1 MSFPRPRRFA
11 RTLTFGAALALT
23 AAAAQ
28 AQSLQELYGAARGYD
43 ATYLSARALLDSA
56 QSRRDQA
63 SASRWP
69 TVGLAATT
77 ARQLSSTPDASST
90 RSANT
95 TASNVALNGSQ
106 TLFNR
111 VNDVTIA
118 QAEKVLQGS
127 QADFSAAEQDLIL
140 RVAQAYFNVLAAQD
154 TLATAR
160 GNQAA
165 INEQLESAKRNFEVG
180 TATITDTREAQARFD
195 LARANEIV
203 AANDLLTKRIA
214 LDQLVGRTDVAPR
227 ALAVRLAVPPA
238 MPLAVPPSLPPA
250 VAPTD
255 PASVDAW
262 VLRSDAEHP
271 QVINARL
278 RLDQARLETEKA
290 RAGNLPTVAL
300 TASYGRGHSSTAGE
314 ALPSGV
320 NRVVPYTTASAST
333 GASLGL
339 RLDLPLFTSYAVQ
352 NRIRETLALE
362 DKFDNDLQAARRGV
376 AQDTRTAFYAVSSG
390 NARVAALEAAE
401 SSSKLALEA
410 TKLGYRVG
418 VRVNLDVLNAEA
430 QLFDTQA
437 QLAKARYDLVIA
449 GLRLRQASGRV
460 TAEDVAVVNGLLV
473 R

>member
-23 AAAAQ
+23 AATAAQ
-28 AQSLQELYGAARGYD
+28 AQSLQELYGAALGYD
-43 ATYLSARALLDSA
+43 ANYLSARALLDSA
-56 QSRRDQA
+56 QYRRDQA

-154 TLATAR
+154 AVATAR

-165 INEQLESAKRNFEVG
+165 INEQLASAKRNFEVG

-195 LARANEIV
+195 LARANVIV
-203 AANDLLTKRIA
+203 AVNDLLTKRIA

-227 ALAVRLAVPPA
+227 ALA
-238 MPLAVPPSLPPA
+238 MPLAVPLSL
-250 VAPTD
+250 PTD

-262 VLRSDAEHP
+262 VLRADAEHP

-300 TASYGRGHSSTAGE
+300 TASYGRGYSSTAGE

-339 RLDLPLFTSYAVQ
+339 RLDLPLFTGFAVQ

-390 NARVAALEAAE
+390 NARVSALEAAE

>member
-1 MSFPRPRRFA
+1 MSFQRPQRFA
-11 RTLTFGAALALT
+11 RTLTLGTALALLG
-23 AAAAQ
+23 AGAAQ
-28 AQSLQELYGAARGYD
+28 AQSLQELYGAARGFD
-43 ATYLSARALLDSA
+43 ANYLSARALLGSA
-56 QSRRDQA
+56 QYRRDQTQA
-63 SASRWP
+63 VRWP
-69 TVGLAATT
+69 SVGLAATSV
-77 ARQLSSTPDASST
+77 RQLSSTPDST
-90 RSANT
+90 STLNANT

-111 VNDVTIA
+111 SNDVSIA

-127 QADFSAAEQDLIL
+127 QADFLAAEQDLIL

-154 TLATAR
+154 TLASAR
-160 GNQAA
+160 GNQAS
-165 INEQLESAKRNFEVG
+165 ISEQLASAKRNFEVG

-203 AANDLLTKRIA
+203 AANDLLTKRIG
-214 LDQLVGRTDVAPR
+214 LDQLVGRTDVVPR
-227 ALAVRLAVPPA
+227 
-238 MPLAVPPSLPPA
+238 PLAVPLALPLT

-255 PASVDAW
+255 PSGVDAW
-262 VLRSDAEHP
+262 VVRSDAEHP

-290 RAGNLPTVAL
+290 RAGTLPTVAL

-314 ALPSGV
+314 FVSSGVHQALPYANASR
-320 NRVVPYTTASAST
+320 NTAASV
-333 GASLGL
+333 GL
-339 RLDLPLFTSYAVQ
+339 RLDLPLFAGFAVQ

-376 AQDTRTAFYAVSSG
+376 AQDTRTAFYAVNSG

-437 QLAKARYDLVIA
+437 QLARARYDLVIA

-460 TAEDVAVVNGLLV
+460 TADDVTVVNGLLV

>member
-1 MSFPRPRRFA
+1 MLFPRPHRFA
-11 RTLTFGAALALT
+11 RTLTLGTALVLIAVGG
-23 AAAAQ
+23 AQ

-43 ATYLSARALLDSA
+43 ANYLSARALLNSA
-56 QSRRDQA
+56 QYRRDQTL
-63 SASRWP
+63 ASRWP
-69 TVGLAATT
+69 TLGLAATS
-77 ARQLSSTPDASST
+77 ARQLSSTPSATST
-90 RSANT
+90 QSANT

-111 VNDVTIA
+111 INEVTIA
-118 QAEKVLQGS
+118 QADKALQGS
-127 QADFSAAEQDLIL
+127 QADFSVAEQDLIL

-160 GNQAA
+160 GSLAS
-165 INEQLESAKRNFEVG
+165 ISEQLASAKRNFEVG

-203 AANDLLTKRIA
+203 AANDLLTKRIG
-214 LDQLVGRTDVAPR
+214 LDQLVGRSNVMPR
-227 ALAVRLAVPPA
+227 PMAVPFLL
-238 MPLAVPPSLPPA
+238 PLSVS
-250 VAPTD
+250 PTD
-255 PASVDAW
+255 PTSVDAW
-262 VLRSDAEHP
+262 VSRSDAEHP
-271 QVINARL
+271 QVVNARL
-278 RLDQARLETEKA
+278 RLDQARLETTKA

-314 ALPSGV
+314 FMPSGV
-320 NRVVPYTTASAST
+320 HQALPYTNASGTTA
-333 GASLGL
+333 ASLGL
-339 RLDLPLFTSYAVQ
+339 RLDLPLFAGFAVQ

-376 AQDTRTAFYAVSSG
+376 AQDTRTSFYAVNSG
-390 NARVAALEAAE
+390 NARVVALEAAE

-410 TKLGYRVG
+410 TKLGYSVG

-437 QLAKARYDLVIA
+437 QLARARYDLVIA

-460 TAEDVAVVNGLLV
+460 TADDVVVVNGLLV